1 MSHQWMTRCLSA
13 CNTVSPTRPSERGRM
28 PRRQGWLTGLL
39 LAAFVWTLGI
49 APAVAQ
55 PVDLTTELSEA
66 RRIFVPAE
74 DLDVILE
81 RDHRGAMLTRKK
93 FDELMTLAKANA
105 AKATP
110 QLPIVLTSSSYQAR
124 VVGDQLLL
132 SVTAEM
138 TQFVHDWQ
146 AVSFPMQRLAVEK
159 ATLDGE
165 PAMLGR
171 NQDGAVSLLS
181 SDKGT
186 HTLKLEL
193 STELNSLGSDQIAGF
208 SLLRAPS
215 GTLSLTL
222 PAGKRLFVGSLQL
235 ERPAPL
241 DQPADYKIAIGGAPG
256 IQLRITDRA
265 AENAADALTFAT
277 TGYGLHVAPGEV
289 TWHALTNLQI
299 FGKPIDRL
307 TFSVPSTLEIADV
320 EATGLESW
328 DLTDDPNDKQ
338 RTNIALTFG
347 QAFEGSRKISFKG
360 VMAVETGKPWAV
372 PPLSITNVTSHIGQ
386 VVVQHP
392 AGVRLRIEETEG
404 VRRAT
409 QDQKPTA
416 DMPDEMS
423 KFNATEF
430 LRFDVWQPAFVLR
443 LTTQPKQREVQTAVA
458 AVLDVNATGLDL
470 QALLTVVTHFAPLFE
485 VDVRL
490 PADWTVLSAQRDNT
504 VLKWQ
509 VLTQEA
515 GVNQLRILLDQP
527 LAAEATA
534 TIRLSLRR
542 DVQGWPVEA
551 EPITV
556 DLPELFL
563 PQSSL
568 NEGTFVVRGDDDLDL
583 ASLDLT
589 GLDTVPLKAD
599 YERLRFQSQDTRYSG
614 KLKVTR
620 KPSRIATQTI
630 TFGRL
635 DPQTMHAF
643 IQAIIDVQGGGVR
656 TLKVALPESAGTAL
670 RFQSPVRPI
679 IEQKPGAVQNGERV
693 WTLQF
698 DQRVRGTI
706 PLFCDIDLPRGDAKE
721 FQVPQARF
729 VDAERQNGFQA
740 VEASGEQRLTIDARS
755 ADGVALA
762 DVDALDLPPVFYTPK
777 ERVVAVYRNVT
788 ASAKLTLSEE
798 RFDKLPVPTAVC
810 PMLKVTSVLG
820 KTGELQHRAD
830 FQLTAV
836 GVQGLRVTLPAK
848 TLLWATLVDG
858 KPVEVRRQGDIYL
871 VPLSV
876 LSQGNVQGAGPH
888 AGGTR
893 HLQLF
898 YRSEVDALTR
908 FGSIE
913 QPPPELSVQTGQ
925 GTSQPVDVLD
935 QRWELYYPSR
945 TLLVGSNGAMEP
957 EQKLDETSLLGRLN
971 TGVRVPTLTELS
983 WQAFSVIVTLGVI
996 ALFVIAYRK
1005 GRSIVLT
1012 GVCLLVVLLLVA
1024 LLLPATQQ
1032 ARHASTRY
1040 EHHAPPAAMTV
1051 TPPSASYDVAD
1062 GAIQT
1067 PMAPAAEPMPQM
1079 EEKLE
1084 SLSEL
1089 SKAKDSPA
1097 DESRIM
1103 SRANKGLHGKDS
1115 DFKKPEKRD
1124 AELIVQQQPREA
1136 EQPGDRR
1143 RADLAPKPQ
1152 RAEGKEGLALLSL
1165 AIDLTPPDGSLQ
1177 KTFRYAGADPA
1188 RGGITLK
1195 LDYVDEHSGTVLRI
1209 FLVALVALV
1218 GWCLRGS
1225 NCLTKATLAALGL
1238 TIPLALLPLAP
1249 QSLQVALDGLFFGVV
1264 VTCALWLLLG
1274 IIHCLETS
1282 CVNCC
1287 GLRTSQNGVKLGA
1300 LIAFVLL
1307 SGNVFAQGKGQPNPE
1322 PNAQAPAQAPGGAP
1336 MAPPVKREATL
1347 VVPFDA
1353 GTDPLAADKILLP
1366 FDKFVELYQQAYPD
1380 KVMRQTAPHS
1390 GGIVDALYAAK
1401 LIPNDKA
1408 PEEST
1413 VEVTA
1418 RYAVRSYVD
1427 GQLQV
1432 ELPVGAVAARQ
1443 AKLDGKTAAL
1453 IVNGACSKVAI
1464 SSAGLHVIDFVFS
1477 IPARLSGST
1486 GSFTLPLLP
1495 APSGKLS
1502 LVLPAKDLS
1511 VRINGSSTVF
1521 RRVTQGDVQSIEV
1534 PVDKG
1539 GDLAISWQPEQ
1550 AKGAAAAVVHVD
1562 SVQAVT
1568 LTDAGI
1574 RVSTGFQYRVRQGS
1588 VADVTFSLPAT
1599 YRLQAVNGSDV
1610 GGWEL
1615 QGEGEARKLRVIFR
1629 RNITDTTQLTVE
1641 AFLDSK
1647 VGVEATVIEIPQL
1660 APFEV
1665 TNEIGQLAV
1674 FAGNQFTIR
1683 ADKVD
1688 ALSQIDADKFN
1699 TTLPVSRPNVAP
1711 QLAYR
1716 FSKRPFALALR
1727 ATRQESQA
1735 NVVAHQAGF
1744 VTLRKQQLT
1753 TRLLYNL
1760 TGAPRSSF
1768 SIALPAGYVVLD
1780 VKATGLHDWSL
1791 GKQNDETS
1799 LTIDLNGPRLGLAE
1813 VVLSGTVPRDNGD
1826 VNASLVFPR
1835 PLDATK
1841 LTSSAAVWL
1850 DEGFTGT
1857 LDTFEGWRSV
1867 DAAHASPE
1875 VKAVRPNQP
1884 VQFAFQSNSVTPSAI
1899 LLKLQRATPKLTA
1912 NGLTMVS
1919 VTDVAVVHTL
1929 ALQWQ
1934 IKAATTDSLVFTT
1947 PSFLAGK
1954 LEFAGDGIRETTH
1967 ADAGN
1972 GRTRWTIWLRTPIS
1986 GKYFVAAVG
1995 TMPPASKE
2003 VVAPSVAFEAVDSQ
2017 NQYVLLI
2024 NSSQSQLTSA
2034 SPELTEAVQREDVP
2048 VVVDQSLVDQATEL
2062 VRVKQLLTAP
2072 RWTLQTFAQTAG
2084 APASVNVADIT
2095 TIVSRDGT
2103 YRGQAIYTIKN
2114 RSRQFL
2120 ALKLPTNA
2128 KLMSVFV
2135 GNVPSRAVKTKRNNE
2150 EIELIALP
2158 KTSAASLSFPVRIQW
2173 SGRLSGTLPKNAR
2186 LTRQEL
2192 DFPAPVVVSQQDD
2205 PDFGIPVARTRWT
2218 VWLPEDLDAQPL
2230 KVSARH
2236 NLTLQSSDQNDLLY
2250 EKAAMQELSELLGY
2264 VEQNYS
2270 FQSTSSET
2278 RRAKAANN
2286 LNQIGMAI
2294 QNAKKLE
2301 QAVQSSSGDQDFDRQ
2316 RGLALKRLSDLEKSI
2331 QTDQQQAYQQ
2341 FNEQTT
2347 RAINSNGTNEFL
2359 LNQNLTNQIDTN
2371 GATLILDN
2379 RGSGIVQK
2387 DSGGQAFNFDL
2398 QNKDVDEAKPSEGKP
2413 STEPAKPMSGKGG
2426 GKGANLETRQN
2437 LQLGNTINID
2447 NLNQQINQQKVAGQ
2461 QGQQGQGGFGGG
2473 QFGGGGQGGFGG
2485 GYPNVDNSGLPLQK
2499 LGQFGGGQQ
2508 GQSQQGGQGGF
2519 GGRFSGGGSQQGFG
2533 GQPGA
2538 GVPGPGQQPYTLQSH
2553 SIRGRSNNEA
2563 GEAGPRFNN
2572 PDQVF
2577 NVTGGAVNNPGGLW
2591 SSNPNTFTPPGG
2603 GPGGS
2608 NLAVPGQPVIVSQDE
2623 QTGLFSGIAQN
2634 RAGNPGVDFPSN
2646 RGFGVGNGIAPGNGE
2661 FNRLPNQ
2668 QQMQLDGIAND
2679 MLVAEGAQAAADP
2692 RNPNGGPVR
2701 VLAAGGAV
2709 NPGGGWSQTGGLSL
2723 GFELPTRGRK
2733 LVFSKAGGEPKLALA
2748 VRPEESIRW
2757 GLNLVW
2763 SAVWLA
2769 IGVAVVLAARSA
2781 SFVTRLSRQLPVAA
2795 AVLSVLAFVV
2805 LPRPLNGC
2813 AFVTFVIA
2821 SLIVAWM
2828 HRDAVEA
2835 AK

>member
-1 MSHQWMTRCLSA
+1 MPH
-13 CNTVSPTRPSERGRM
+13 RP
-28 PRRQGWLTGLL
+28 GWFAGLL
-39 LAAFVWTLGI
+39 LAAFAWMLGI
-49 APAVAQ
+49 VPALAQ

-110 QLPIVLTSSSYQAR
+110 QLPIVLTNSSYQAR

-146 AVSFPMQRLAVEK
+146 SVSFPMQRLAVEK

-186 HTLKLEL
+186 HTLTLEL
-193 STELNSLGSDQIAGF
+193 STELNSLGSDQVAGF

-289 TWHALTNLQI
+289 TWHALTTLQI

-392 AGVRLRIEETEG
+392 AGVRLRIEEAEG

-409 QDQKPTA
+409 QGQKPTA

-542 DVQGWPVEA
+542 EVQGWPVEA

-599 YERLRFQSQDTRYSG
+599 YERLRFQSQDTHYGG

-656 TLKVALPESAGTAL
+656 TLKVALPESSGTAL
-670 RFQSPVRPI
+670 RFQSPVRQI

-706 PLFCDIDLPRGDAKE
+706 PLFCDIELPRGDAKE

-788 ASAKLTLSEE
+788 AGAKLTLSEE
-798 RFDKLPVPTAVC
+798 RFDKLAVPTAVC

-871 VPLSV
+871 VPLNI
-876 LSQGNVQGAGPH
+876 LSQGNAQGVGPH

-935 QRWELYYPSR
+935 QRWELYYPAK

-957 EQKLDETSLLGRLN
+957 EQKLDETGLLGRLN
-971 TGVRVPTLTELS
+971 TGVRVPTLTELG

-996 ALFVIAYRK
+996 ALFVLAYRK
-1005 GRSIVLT
+1005 GRSVVLT
-1012 GVCLLVVLLLVA
+1012 SVCLLVVLALGFA
-1024 LLLPATQQ
+1024 LLLPGTQNERSNASRYDYASAPT
-1032 ARHASTRY
+1032 ARTS
-1040 EHHAPPAAMTV
+1040 APPSGTV
-1051 TPPSASYDVAD
+1051 VLSD
-1062 GAIQT
+1062 GAFT
-1067 PMAPAAEPMPQM
+1067 KPMATMEPMPQL
-1079 EEKLE
+1079 EEKME

-1089 SKAKDSPA
+1089 SKAIDSPA

-1103 SRANKGLHGKDS
+1103 SREDKGLHGKDS

-1124 AELIVQQQPREA
+1124 GELIVQGQAREA
-1136 EQPGDRR
+1136 AQPGDRR
-1143 RADLAPKPQ
+1143 WEDLAPKPQ
-1152 RAEGKEGLALLSL
+1152 RGEGKEGLALLSL

-1177 KTFRYAGADPA
+1177 KTFRYAGADPI
-1188 RGGITLK
+1188 RGAITLK

-1264 VTCALWLLLG
+1264 VACALWLLLG
-1274 IIHCLETS
+1274 IVHCLETN
-1282 CVNCC
+1282 CGNCC
-1287 GLRTSQNGVKLGA
+1287 GRRTSQNGVTLGA
-1300 LIAFVLL
+1300 LIAFMLL
-1307 SGNVFAQGKGQPNPE
+1307 SGSAFAQGKGQPNPE
-1322 PNAQAPAQAPGGAP
+1322 PNAQAPAQAPGGAAV
-1336 MAPPVKREATL
+1336 APPVKREATL

-1390 GGIVDALYAAK
+1390 GGVVDALYSAK
-1401 LIPNDKA
+1401 LVPNEKA

-1453 IVNGACSKVAI
+1453 IVNGVCSKVAI
-1464 SSAGLHVIDFVFS
+1464 STSGLHVIDFVFS

-1574 RVSTGFQYRVRQGS
+1574 RVSTGFQYRVRQGG

-1683 ADKVD
+1683 ADKVE

-1699 TTLPVSRPNVAP
+1699 TTLPVSRPNVTP

-1875 VKAVRPNQP
+1875 VKAVRPDQP

-1947 PSFLAGK
+1947 PNFLAGK

-1967 ADAGN
+1967 TDAGN

-2072 RWTLQTFAQTAG
+2072 RWTLQTFAHTAG
-2084 APASVNVADIT
+2084 APASVNVADLT

-2120 ALKLPTNA
+2120 ALKLPVGA

-2135 GNVPSRAVKTKRNNE
+2135 SNVPSRAVKTKRNNE

-2173 SGRLSGTLPKNAR
+2173 IGQLSGKLPKNAR

-2286 LNQIGMAI
+2286 LNQIGLAI
-2294 QNAKKLE
+2294 QNAKQLE

-2331 QTDQQQAYQQ
+2331 QTDQQKAYQQ
-2341 FNEQTT
+2341 FNAQTA
-2347 RAINSNGTNEFL
+2347 RAINSSGANEFL
-2359 LNQNLTNQIDTN
+2359 SNQNFTNQIDTN
-2371 GATLILDN
+2371 GGTLILDN
-2379 RGSGIVQK
+2379 RFSGVVQK

-2398 QNKDVDEAKPSEGKP
+2398 QNKEVDEAMPAEGKP
-2413 STEPAKPMSGKGG
+2413 STEPAKSMSGKGG

-2437 LQLGNTINID
+2437 LQLGNTINLD

-2473 QFGGGGQGGFGG
+2473 QFGGGLYGGGQGGFGG
-2485 GYPNVDNSGLPLQK
+2485 
-2499 LGQFGGGQQ
+2499 GQFGGGQQ

-2519 GGRFSGGGSQQGFG
+2519 GGRFNGGGSQQGFG
-2533 GQPGA
+2533 GQPGV
-2538 GVPGPGQQPYTLQSH
+2538 GLPGPGPQPFGGPSTLQSH
-2553 SIRGRSNNEA
+2553 TVRNRSNNEA
-2563 GEAGPRFNN
+2563 GEAGSKFNN

-2591 SSNPNTFTPPGG
+2591 SNNPNTFAPPGS
-2603 GPGGS
+2603 GPGG
-2608 NLAVPGQPVIVSQDE
+2608 NPAVPGRPVIVSPNGS
-2623 QTGLFSGIAQN
+2623 TMGIATQ
-2634 RAGNPGVDFPSN
+2634 PGGWVDFQSLMQN
-2646 RGFGVGNGIAPGNGE
+2646 NGGQGLSITSAMTGNGE
-2661 FNRLPNQ
+2661 FNGLPNQ
-2668 QQMQLDGIAND
+2668 QQMQLDGIANT

-2692 RNPNGGPVR
+2692 RNPNGGGVR

-2709 NPGGGWSQTGGLSL
+2709 NLGGGWSQTGGLSL

-2769 IGVAVVLAARSA
+2769 IGMAVVLAARSA

-2795 AVLSVLAFVV
+2795 AVLSVLAFIV

-2828 HRDAVEA
+2828 NRDAVEA